1 MAFTEACLLA
11 CFLERPLHFLVR
23 GDVFKKSWRWFFKF
37 THQIPIYRFRDGFAN
52 MRKNSDSF
60 TLVYEALSQDCA
72 LLIFAEGNTKMQK
85 KLSPL
90 QKGAARISF
99 GCLEKYPDSPLQIVP
114 VGINYS
120 DGLIFRSN
128 VMIQIGSP
136 ISVQSYWQDYLRD
149 PQLTIRKLTNDL
161 FEKMLPLVIHIDHP
175 EDEPMV
181 NAAIAG
187 TQLSFKPWPIIDS
200 DPQHFITQ
208 KEIAKQVNQLDR
220 EGKSLFKTKLLAQS
234 VGSIRGILSWWQSFL
249 LALIFPF
256 ALLGFVINAIPFFL
270 AKSVAQMKVTTIE
283 FFTPVRITLMIVFY
297 GIYSLLVTLCA
308 ILMFGWYG
316 LWILPILFI
325 SGYLTVIWFDLWSFR
340 QPLEADPKMLA
351 LLDQK

>member
-11 CFLERPLHFLVR
+11 CFMERPLHFLVR

-99 GCLEKYPDSPLQIVP
+99 GCLEKYPNSPLRIVP

-120 DGLIFRSN
+120 DGLTFRSN

-136 ISVQSYWQDYLRD
+136 ISVQSYWQDYLQD

-161 FEKMLPLVIHIDHP
+161 YEKMLPLVIHLDYP

-181 NAAIAG
+181 NAAVAE
-187 TQLSFKPWPIIDS
+187 TQSSFKPWPIIDR

-208 KEIAKQVNQLDR
+208 KEIAKQVNQIDDER
-220 EGKSLFKTKLLAQS
+220 RSLLRTKLLAQADG
-234 VGSIRGILSWWQSFL
+234 GSKGALSWWQVFL

-256 ALLGFVINAIPFFL
+256 ALLGFVINAIPFFM
-270 AKSVAQMKVTTIE
+270 AKSVAQKKVTTIE
-283 FFTPVRITLMIVFY
+283 FLTPVRITLMIVFF
-297 GIYSLLVTLCA
+297 GIYSLMGTLGA
-308 ILMFGWYG
+308 ILIFGWYG
-316 LWILPILFI
+316 LWILPVLFI
-325 SGYLTVIWFDLWSFR
+325 SGYLTVIWFDLWNFR
-340 QPLEADPKMLA
+340 QHLEASPKMLA
-351 LLDQK
+351 LLNHE